1 VSDGTNTY
9 NLYYDA
15 LGRCVK
21 RSLNGITTYYIY
33 DGEKPILEYGPNNAL
48 AKNVYG
54 KGIDEIL
61 MRTDPGA
68 NNGYAIYYAQDHE
81 GSVTHLLD
89 GRNTPSSQTG
99 NVIEQ
104 YKYDSF
110 GAPTFLDAG
119 GNQRQ
124 PNATAYNNR
133 FLFTGREYAGTYR
146 QQYIPAFTFYEY
158 RARAYDPT
166 LGRFMSEDPKGF
178 DAGDYNFF
186 RYCHNDP
193 IDFTDPMGLAGD
205 AINWQG
211 NGPTDNHSAQAMM
224 ADLRQAVQ
232 QVLRQIA
239 QQQAYAH
246 AMGYPGH
253 GAIGIGMANFQAG
266 ELSHT
271 IGGPT
276 VNWSETGNN
285 NIRQPYVLSDH
296 GDPLIA
302 RTYASIRAGGTE
314 DEFGGLKALNVEYR
328 VDAKYATT
336 AGPNSQKFA
345 RLHEPDHEQE
355 LRAGGVQL
363 RSIAQNVANT
373 YRAVAPLA
381 ISEVNR
387 ALQAALSNL
396 MQQSHN
402 RHDLRGIGGH
412 DDHVTYRPYDW

>member
-15 LGRCVK
+15 LGRCAK
-21 RSLNGITTYYIY
+21 RSLNGATTYYIY
-33 DGEKPILEYGPNNAL
+33 DGEKPILEYSSTGIVGR
-48 AKNVYG
+48 NVYG

-133 FLFTGREYAGTYR
+133 FLFTGREYSATYR
-146 QQYIPAFTFYEY
+146 QQYVPAFTFYEY

-193 IDFTDPMGLAGD
+193 IDFTDPMGLQDTVATYSPYQTSELIA
-205 AINWQG
+205 AIKEGQK
-211 NGPTDNHSAQAMM
+211 QM
-224 ADLRQAVQ
+224 ADE
-232 QVLRQIA
+232 
-239 QQQAYAH
+239 AYNR
-246 AMGYPGH
+246 
-253 GAIGIGMANFQAG
+253 GMANAQRTMHDGHGGAID
-266 ELSHT
+266 
-271 IGGPT
+271 IG
-276 VNWSETGNN
+276 
-285 NIRQPYVLSDH
+285 
-296 GDPLIA
+296 
-302 RTYASIRAGGTE
+302 RAGYSTWSARSKAFSAQLGKGSVFGESRPLSSNPVIITHGERRPETFASDGTE
-314 DEFGGLKALNVEYR
+314 SVVFIPARHVLYERSEDGTLKSVGPGVPVREAAYMTNSRYAKSTYVATLHGTAYTDKWGGVNDNYRAEFTRPGG
-328 VDAKYATT
+328 YATIMHALFIPGAHAT
-336 AGPNSQKFA
+336 QYVTMHANGA
-345 RLHEPDHEQE
+345 YEIEP
-355 LRAGGVQL
+355 
-363 RSIAQNVANT
+363 SVAT
-373 YRAVAPLA
+373 F
-381 ISEVNR
+381 
-387 ALQAALSNL
+387 
-396 MQQSHN
+396 H
-402 RHDLRGIGGH
+402 
-412 DDHVTYRPYDW
+412 